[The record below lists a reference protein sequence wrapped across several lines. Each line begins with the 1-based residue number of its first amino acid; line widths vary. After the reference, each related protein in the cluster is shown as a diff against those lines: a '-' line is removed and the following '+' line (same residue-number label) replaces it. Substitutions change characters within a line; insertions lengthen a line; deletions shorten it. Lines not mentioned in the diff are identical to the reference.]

1 MKYIALLFVFFV
13 TVQGCLIH
21 LLDCMTSCGANQEV
35 AQSVECIESVACYD
49 NCYTNMTNRVN
60 SGQCSRFDDDY
71 PTLPPETEAPTTEA
85 PTTAAPTTKAPT
97 TAAPTTTARPTTRKT
112 ITLPPKIT
120 FSRNETSKKIA
131 KPTTT
136 RTHFK

>member
-1 MKYIALLFVFFV
+1 MKYIALVFVFFV

-21 LLDCMTSCGANQEV
+21 LLDCMKSCGANQV
-35 AQSVECIESVACYD
+35 VQSVECIQSVGCYD

-60 SGQCSRFDDDY
+60 TGQCSRFDDDY

-85 PTTAAPTTKAPT
+85 PTTAAPTT
-97 TAAPTTTARPTTRKT
+97 TARPTTRKT

-120 FSRNETSKKIA
+120 FSRRETSKKTA